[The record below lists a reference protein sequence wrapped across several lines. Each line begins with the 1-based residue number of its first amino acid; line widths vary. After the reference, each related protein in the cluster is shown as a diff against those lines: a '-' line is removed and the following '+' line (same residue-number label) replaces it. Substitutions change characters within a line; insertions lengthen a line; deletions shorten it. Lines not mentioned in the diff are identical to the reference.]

1 MSETRTWPRVA
12 FAVAILVSGALL
24 IAWGVTYYRSAR
36 PQPVSVAPPPASP
49 AAAPSV
55 DLVQIASSALQD
67 CPESAAPQVPDGA
80 KASSAQMAA
89 AHAAFQAYDTAT
101 NNYTKCVDAAVDRIV
116 AQYKGT
122 ASDAD
127 IKSLQV
133 FGSNAHNTAIDQE
146 QAVADQYNTQLRAF
160 KGKHPRA

>member
-1 MSETRTWPRVA
+1 MTETRTWPPVA
-12 FAVAILVSGALL
+12 FGVAILAAAVLL
-24 IAWGVTYYRSAR
+24 IACQRTPPSQPHSAT
-36 PQPVSVAPPPASP
+36 AAAPPASTP
-49 AAAPSV
+49 AASV
-55 DLVQIASSALQD
+55 DLVQIASSALRD
-67 CPESAAPQVPDGA
+67 CPEASAPQVPDGA
-80 KASSAQMAA
+80 KASSAQWAA
-89 AHAAFQAYDTAT
+89 AHAAFQAYDAAT

>member
-1 MSETRTWPRVA
+1 MIETRTWPRVA
-12 FAVAILVSGALL
+12 FGAALL
-24 IAWGVTYYRSAR
+24 VAATLLTACQRSAS
-36 PQPVSVAPPPASP
+36 QPHSVAAAAPPASTP
-49 AAAPSV
+49 AASV
-55 DLVQIASSALQD
+55 DLVQVASTALQD
-67 CPESAAPQVPDGA
+67 CTEATAPQVPDGA

-101 NNYTKCVDAAVDRIV
+101 NNYTKCVDAAVDRIA

-122 ASDAD
+122 ASNED

-146 QAVADQYNTQLRAF
+146 QAVADQYNIQLRAF
-160 KGKHPRA
+160 KAKHPRA